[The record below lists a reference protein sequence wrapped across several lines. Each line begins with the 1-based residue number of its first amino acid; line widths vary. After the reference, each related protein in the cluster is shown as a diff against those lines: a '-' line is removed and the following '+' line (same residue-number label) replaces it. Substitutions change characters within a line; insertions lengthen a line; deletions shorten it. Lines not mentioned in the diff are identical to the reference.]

1 MISNCVKH
9 FLFTIDW
16 LWQDYI
22 LYDYYK
28 AKLVKRVEA
37 FGRKRV
43 DAEKVLLRSTLSRA
57 ISQCHKPHDTAPN
70 AMSHFCNYYK
80 KDELQMLVEVRDA
93 QQKRCMKVSKS
104 SKSPIARR

>member
-9 FLFTIDW
+9 FLFTLDW

-22 LYDYYK
+22 LYEYYK

-37 FGRKRV
+37 FGRERV
-43 DAEKVLLRSTLSRA
+43 ETEKVLLRRTLSRA
-57 ISQCHKPHDTAPN
+57 ISECHKPHDTAPN
-70 AMSHFCNYYK
+70 ATSHFCNYYK

-93 QQKRCMKVSKS
+93 QQKRCMKISKVSKS
-104 SKSPIARR
+104 PTTRR

>member
-1 MISNCVKH
+1 M
-9 FLFTIDW
+9 
-16 LWQDYI
+16 
-22 LYDYYK
+22 LYDHYK
-28 AKLVKRVEA
+28 AKLAKRVEE

-43 DAEKVLLRSTLSRA
+43 DAEKVLLRRTLSRA

-93 QQKRCMKVSKS
+93 QQKRCMNISKIS
-104 SKSPIARR
+104 NSPTTRR